1 MTATAARASR
11 SGGQRRTFRAT
22 AEAAAPSKAPAAAG
36 NAAACPDDPHAAL
49 WERYLATRG
58 KVEFDALV
66 AVYRPYVETVAARF
80 VRRLPPSVDIDDV
93 VSAGCFGLMDAIGVF
108 DPSRNTRF
116 QTFALKRIVGAMND
130 YLRAQDIAPRLARR
144 REAQVKRARDDF
156 RKRHGRSPTEEE
168 LLRLLNP
175 DEQEALAIVAG
186 AEIPSIASLT
196 GPSDDGETGVLLER
210 LPVGGH
216 AGRSGISA
224 ADTFSRS
231 GAVDASFGQEIQ
243 RWLGRALSRSERLI
257 IWLYYFE
264 SLTMKE
270 IGQVL
275 GICEGRV
282 SQIHALLLER
292 LRARLTRDGDGR
304 RAERS

>member
-11 SGGQRRTFRAT
+11 SGGHRRTFRAT

-36 NAAACPDDPHAAL
+36 SAAACPDDPHAAL

-58 KVEFDALV
+58 KAEFDALV

-210 LPVGGH
+210 LPLGGH

-304 RAERS
+304 RAERA